1 MSRYTVRTFPAILST
16 QTRTDFFEGYLKNDE
31 GMSADRFEAFSLPS
45 MVNGKET
52 PAVKPKADMV
62 AQPRCMI
69 P

>member
-1 MSRYTVRTFPAILST
+1 MSYCQVRTFPVTLAT
-16 QTRTDFFEGYLKNDE
+16 QSREDFFESYLKNDE
-31 GMSADRFEAFSLPS
+31 GMPDDRFEAFSLPS
-45 MVNGKET
+45 LVNGQRV